1 MQYEKKQKEERPVLA
16 ICYDFDKTLT
26 PNDMQAKGYIQS
38 VNYKVKQFWDDSNK
52 MARDNDMDANLAYM
66 FKMVTEAEGNFVFNK
81 KALADYGAKVKL
93 FPGVEDW
100 FKRIKNYGKK
110 HGVIVEHYIIS
121 SGLKEMIEGTK
132 MAKDGDFEKVY
143 ASSFFYNE
151 RGVAT
156 WPAQAIN
163 YTNKTQFL
171 FRIEKGVLD
180 INDQGVNE
188 YFSPEKIRV
197 PFRNIVYIGD
207 SETDIPCMKLVNTY
221 GGHSIGVYDPD
232 KLDKSK
238 VYKMIHDN
246 RINYFVPADY
256 TEKSELDT
264 LIKAIIEKTVS
275 YERLEE
281 KHIKDLAESKQY
293 EKSIIIESTVNKSND
308 VYENMVAPLTSILN
322 ASLSSSLMT
331 SMKAFQ
337 DLFKNGISSI
347 INSAFTE
354 EEDSNQKDGNEKPD
368 DERKE

>member
-1 MQYEKKQKEERPVLA
+1 
-16 ICYDFDKTLT
+16 
-26 PNDMQAKGYIQS
+26 
-38 VNYKVKQFWDDSNK
+38 
-52 MARDNDMDANLAYM
+52 
-66 FKMVTEAEGNFVFNK
+66 
-81 KALADYGAKVKL
+81 
-93 FPGVEDW
+93 
-100 FKRIKNYGKK
+100 
-110 HGVIVEHYIIS
+110 
-121 SGLKEMIEGTK
+121 
-132 MAKDGDFEKVY
+132 
-143 ASSFFYNE
+143 
-151 RGVAT
+151 
-156 WPAQAIN
+156 
-163 YTNKTQFL
+163 
-171 FRIEKGVLD
+171 
-180 INDQGVNE
+180 
-188 YFSPEKIRV
+188 
-197 PFRNIVYIGD
+197 
-207 SETDIPCMKLVNTY
+207 MKLVNTY